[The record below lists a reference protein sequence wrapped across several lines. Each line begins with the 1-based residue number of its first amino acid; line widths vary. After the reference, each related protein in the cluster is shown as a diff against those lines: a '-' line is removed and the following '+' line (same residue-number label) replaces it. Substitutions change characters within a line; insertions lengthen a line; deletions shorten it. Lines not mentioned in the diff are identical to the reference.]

1 MLESLKKRLTGRKA
15 KLGIPFLLALALL
28 VQPFAG
34 MASAQETV
42 QSIYFQSVPNP
53 LQLEVDDAPYALRV
67 WANITGGTVST
78 KEVTNEAS
86 WTSSNSKVV
95 KVDKGVLTALT
106 EGYADI
112 TATYKTAAPIT
123 LRVNVSYAYDKV
135 EIGRPGDAAPAPS
148 ALDVELGETPS
159 FTLVAHK
166 GTTVT
171 DVTDDAVWTTS
182 NSSVAT
188 VSKGKVTL
196 VASGTAT
203 ITAKYKGRSDTIKL
217 DVTSPYKSM
226 TLTPD
231 SMLEF
236 KTGDA
241 DRQLTATAL
250 RKTGEN
256 EDVTDEAAWTSG
268 NPSVATVK
276 DGKVTPVGPGTTTVQ
291 ASYLGVSKSV
301 TVIVRLAHEAMNL
314 SVDKPLHLL
323 VSEEPQQLRV
333 TVADDPDMEP
343 IDVTDAAKWESS
355 NLYVATVEGGLLKP
369 MAPGTAKI
377 TASYKGLSRSVQ
389 VTVYPSIGKVVI
401 VPEKVDGFV
410 GGEGDLPKA
419 EGTDLSGAKV
429 DVTNLAEWTSSN
441 PDVVTVENGKWV
453 ARKTG
458 TATLTAAVK
467 NRSDS
472 VTIVIHEKPLLLLS
486 DMTDVSV
493 IKGKEAS
500 LPKLTM
506 VYENG
511 EEADDIGDLA
521 EWKSS
526 TPNVLIK
533 DGKIKGLVPSKATL
547 TATYLGKKA
556 TVRVTVEEEIVR
568 MVVEPESLELFLN
581 RSKSIRVTGYYKNGQ
596 KVSIGSKMNWSVSS
610 PELASVKGST
620 VKALAEGTGILT
632 GTYQGKTVKV
642 PLVVKPKLKKIV
654 PSVPSLQLKVGD
666 QESVTLRAEYEGGK
680 TVDVTS
686 GAVWTS
692 SNSKVVTV
700 TAGRIVVTGKGKATV
715 KAIFDGKT
723 ATVRITVK

>member
-1 MLESLKKRLTGRKA
+1 
-15 KLGIPFLLALALL
+15 
-28 VQPFAG
+28 
-34 MASAQETV
+34 
-42 QSIYFQSVPNP
+42 
-53 LQLEVDDAPYALRV
+53 
-67 WANITGGTVST
+67 
-78 KEVTNEAS
+78 
-86 WTSSNSKVV
+86 
-95 KVDKGVLTALT
+95 
-106 EGYADI
+106 
-112 TATYKTAAPIT
+112 
-123 LRVNVSYAYDKV
+123 
-135 EIGRPGDAAPAPS
+135 
-148 ALDVELGETPS
+148 
-159 FTLVAHK
+159 
-166 GTTVT
+166 
-171 DVTDDAVWTTS
+171 
-182 NSSVAT
+182 
-188 VSKGKVTL
+188 
-196 VASGTAT
+196 
-203 ITAKYKGRSDTIKL
+203 
-217 DVTSPYKSM
+217 
-226 TLTPD
+226 
-231 SMLEF
+231 
-236 KTGDA
+236 
-241 DRQLTATAL
+241 
-250 RKTGEN
+250 
-256 EDVTDEAAWTSG
+256 
-268 NPSVATVK
+268 
-276 DGKVTPVGPGTTTVQ
+276 
-291 ASYLGVSKSV
+291 
-301 TVIVRLAHEAMNL
+301 MNL

-692 SNSKVVTV
+692 SNSKVATV